1 MNLLIEENDHG
12 GVTITTDDETLDVA
26 RANLLIDLAKLSLLS
41 SYIGENVLEYELMED
56 ELGELE

>member
-41 SYIGENVLEYELMED
+41 SYIGENVLEHELMED